1 MSLYVFVNF
10 EENFGKLKSK
20 RSKLDLFNKAIT
32 VRLCFEGLYLLLCP
46 KTSVKNVEIEFNQAF
61 GVKKWSDF

>member
-20 RSKLDLFNKAIT
+20 RSKLDLINKATT

-46 KTSVKNVEIEFNQAF
+46 KTSVKNVEIGFNQAF